1 MEALLLM
8 YTPSLTCILFW
19 GKAAFLSG
27 AFVVAFLKNTVLLV
41 TVIMSV
47 THLFIPNLG
56 NNGAGTGRG
65 TAETANMRASIVIF
79 YGVATA
85 QSVLTYL
92 LSAYSQARP
101 ELLSRVSSSGDYRFD
116 NIPATVRTSG
126 DTVGSIIIDPLNL
139 YYIHLKRFCRDG
151 RLRSALDMNLPT
163 FAVQCLRSDEREVR
177 LSGLVLMNGL
187 TNAKVTEAFRQ
198 EAIAKLEGSHDAV
211 ESLFRMMAASTGPP
225 SVVRWE
231 RKMAASLVAHKL
243 PGGSLRVVS
252 AAAGSSPSAMRSVCS
267 LLEATRKDSS
277 GMPDEALVWMGLR
290 ILEKLSAHVCNLSE
304 ISGSHE
310 LMASITALT
319 AHTDSLRTTD
329 VLRFR
334 KVRCALTVFAELAGA
349 MGKVGSARRQDI
361 LGNVFLLS
369 NVREILQNPSVSH
382 VLRELALRLVD
393 AFALDHESRNCSAT
407 RKMVAVL
414 LTIFCSTTREGDG
427 GELVQFQLAAGRALV
442 RLTMESEPNCKAIAM
457 ADESNLKALRS
468 MVLGGG
474 QPNTAHGAVAAN
486 VLRNLCAYLEP
497 GNRCQDTMKEFAR
510 ANILT
515 VSMHACNKFP
525 LL

>member
-56 NNGAGTGRG
+56 SNGPSTAGT
-65 TAETANMRASIVIF
+65 ADKDNMRASIVIF

-101 ELLSRVSSSGDYRFD
+101 DLLNRVSSSGDYKFD
-116 NIPATVRTSG
+116 NIPTRTG
-126 DTVGSIIIDPLNL
+126 TDTIGNIIIDPLNL
-139 YYIHLKRFCRDG
+139 YYIHLKKFCRDG

-177 LSGLVLMNGL
+177 LSGLVLMNWL
-187 TNAKVTEAFRQ
+187 TSDKVTAAFRE
-198 EAIAKLEGSHDAV
+198 EAIAKLEGSRDAV
-211 ESLFRMMAASTGPP
+211 ESLFRMMAASAGPADC
-225 SVVRWE
+225 RWE
-231 RKMAASLVAHKL
+231 RKMAASLVANKL
-243 PGGSLRVVS
+243 PGCSLHAVS
-252 AAAGSSPSAMRSVCS
+252 AGSSPSAMRSVCS
-267 LLEATRKDSS
+267 LLEATRKESS

-290 ILEKLSAHVCNLSE
+290 ILKKLSAHVCNLSE

-310 LMASITALT
+310 LMASITELT
-319 AHTDSLRTTD
+319 SHTDSLRTTD

-334 KVRCALTVFAELAGA
+334 KVRSALTVFAELAGA
-349 MGKVGSARRQDI
+349 TGKEGSARRQDI
-361 LGNVFLLS
+361 LENVVLVS
-369 NVREILQNPSVSH
+369 NVREILENPNVSH

-393 AFALDHESRNCSAT
+393 GFALDHESRNCSET
-407 RKMVAVL
+407 RKMVTL
-414 LTIFCSTTREGDG
+414 LLAIFCSGGDG
-427 GELVQFQLAAGRALV
+427 VEVQFQLDAGRTLV

-457 ADESNLKALRS
+457 ADENNLESLRS
-468 MVLGGG
+468 MALGG
-474 QPNTAHGAVAAN
+474 QPSTAHGVVAAN

-497 GNRCQDTMKEFAR
+497 GNRCQEDTMKAFAR

-515 VSMHACNKFP
+515 VSMQS
-525 LL
+525 L